1 MDISGVKNIKK
12 WIVVLLMIQNILFA
26 GTSTKNIV
34 SSRTSESISIDGFLT
49 ERSWSGAVQVSGF
62 MQFDPDEGAI
72 ATEETSVRVLY
83 DDDALYIGVI
93 CYDSN
98 PELIVHQLTRR
109 DRSVQADRF
118 SVMIDSYNDRNT
130 AFLFGGS
137 VSGVK
142 TDGILSHDGLGY
154 DVQWDAV
161 WDFAANILND
171 GWSAEFKIPFSALRF
186 SDQDTEYVW
195 GVNFRRYIARKK
207 ETDEWVMIPRSE
219 VPHGTISSVSKM
231 GNLSGVA
238 NIHPPLHIEVLP
250 YHVSKGSFLTQPSPF
265 SLRKDYDLNFGV
277 DLKYGITNNFTL
289 DVAVN
294 PDFGQV
300 EVDKKVLNLTVFETE
315 YPEKRPFFLEGSQIF
330 SFGNGFDNKPLPLL
344 YSRRIGKYPS
354 QYGYEYIFGTDTLY
368 PGYNSA
374 YVDKPEITTILGAAK
389 VSGRTDDG
397 LVIGALTAVTDR
409 EQAVLEDVQGKK
421 YSSILVEPR
430 ASYNVIRLRKDLW
443 DCAST
448 GSFGLMATSSLKEK
462 QSPSYTG
469 GVDWNLRFGKGVY
482 GIDGYF
488 AGSHSK
494 YSSAKNLSGSIG
506 KIAVGKLRGEHW
518 FAFTGYD
525 FATKNFNIDD
535 LGFFSQPREHGG
547 YFQLSYKNDKAE
559 TPLWRY
565 ALTAQSNYRWNWNG
579 INTIKE
585 FEIEPVF
592 EFRNF
597 WRLTLD
603 YYHEMSAYDDE
614 NRGIIGLYKKP
625 PGNKIFGILQ
635 TDSRKPISVALNFGY
650 MKYNN
655 GSQTIQSVVEA
666 TIRPFSWIEF
676 VPGFTFMK
684 TKKEEAWVV
693 GAYSGG
699 HNLFGDRDVDYFDLS
714 LKGTVTFTPNVSFQ
728 FFNQIMLAKWKYVN
742 LKTLIASDQL
752 SLLPTDQQFSP
763 EYFMKVFN
771 ANIAFRWEYLPGSTF
786 FLVWTQGRQGYGGL
800 YDQSVG
806 RDFHDVFR
814 LPMDNVILAKISYW
828 WSF

>member
-12 WIVVLLMIQNILFA
+12 WIFLALIFQNIILA

-34 SSRTSESISIDGFLT
+34 ASHTSESISIDGLLT
-49 ERSWSGAVQVSGF
+49 EQSWSTAIQVSGF
-62 MQFDPDEGAI
+62 MQFDPDEGAA
-72 ATEETSVRVLY
+72 ATEQTSVRVLY

-93 CYDSN
+93 CYDAN
-98 PELIVHQLTRR
+98 PEMIVHQLTRR

-118 SVMIDSYNDRNT
+118 SVMIDSYHDYNT
-130 AFLFGGS
+130 AFLFSGS

-142 TDGILSHDGLGY
+142 SDGVLSHDGLVY

-161 WDFAANILND
+161 WDFAANVSSD
-171 GWSAEFKIPFSALRF
+171 AWSAEFRIPFSALRF
-186 SDQDTEYVW
+186 SSQDTEYVW

-207 ETDEWVMIPRSE
+207 ETDEWVMVPRSE
-219 VPHGTISSVSKM
+219 VPPGTISSVSKM
-231 GNLSGVA
+231 GKLSGIA
-238 NIHPPLHIEVLP
+238 DIHPPLHIELLP
-250 YHVSKGSFLTQPSPF
+250 YHVSKGSFLTQPSPL
-265 SLRKDYDLNFGV
+265 SLQKDYDINFGI

-289 DVAVN
+289 DAAIN

-354 QYGYEYIFGTDTLY
+354 GNNTLSPDSGYI
-368 PGYNSA
+368 YN
-374 YVDKPEITTILGAAK
+374 KPEVTTILGAAK
-389 VSGRTDDG
+389 FSGRTDDG
-397 LVIGALTAVTDR
+397 LVIGALTAVTDQ
-409 EQAVLEDVQGKK
+409 EQAILEDVQGKK
-421 YSSILVEPR
+421 FSSIIVEPR
-430 ASYNVIRLRKDLW
+430 ASYNVVRLRKDLW

-448 GSFGLMATSSLKEK
+448 GSFGLMATSSSKEK

-469 GVDWNLRFGKGVY
+469 GVDWNLRFSEGVY
-482 GIDGYF
+482 GIDGYL
-488 AGSHSK
+488 AGSNSK
-494 YSSAKNLSGSIG
+494 YSSDKNVSGSIG
-506 KIAVGKLRGEHW
+506 KVVVGKLRGENW

-525 FATKNFNIDD
+525 FATKYFNIDD
-535 LGFFSQPREHGG
+535 LGFFSKPREHGG
-547 YFQLSYKNDKAE
+547 YFQLSYKNDKTEA
-559 TPLWRY
+559 PLWRY
-565 ALTAQSNYRWNWNG
+565 VFTAQSNYRWNWNG

-585 FEIEPVF
+585 IEIEPVF

-635 TDSRKPISVALNFGY
+635 TDSRKPISVALNSGY

-742 LKTLIASDQL
+742 LKTLIAPDQL
-752 SLLPTDQQFSP
+752 ALLPIDQQYSP

-771 ANIAFRWEYLPGSTF
+771 ANIVFRWEYLPGSTF